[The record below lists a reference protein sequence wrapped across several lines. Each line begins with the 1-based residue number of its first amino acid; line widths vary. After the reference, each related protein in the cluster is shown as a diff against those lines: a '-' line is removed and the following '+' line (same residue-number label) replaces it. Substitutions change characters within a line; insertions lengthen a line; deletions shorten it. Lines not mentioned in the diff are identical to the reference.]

1 MAEIRDRVVA
11 LHDALIY
18 AYDHDD
24 DSNEDRDAY
33 IDTLKQYTSAVAL
46 VATHAFAQLVG
57 IPTDDIQMLELT
69 DEQYRKLEASD
80 MLDTYID
87 GKDSTDD

>member
-1 MAEIRDRVVA
+1 MAEIRERVLG
-11 LHDALIY
+11 LHDALIH

-24 DSNEDRDAY
+24 ADSEERDAY

-46 VATHAFAQLVG
+46 AATHAFAQLVG
-57 IPTDDIQMLELT
+57 IPSGDIQLVDLT
-69 DEQYRKLEASD
+69 DAQYRKLEASD
-80 MLDTYID
+80 MLDVYID